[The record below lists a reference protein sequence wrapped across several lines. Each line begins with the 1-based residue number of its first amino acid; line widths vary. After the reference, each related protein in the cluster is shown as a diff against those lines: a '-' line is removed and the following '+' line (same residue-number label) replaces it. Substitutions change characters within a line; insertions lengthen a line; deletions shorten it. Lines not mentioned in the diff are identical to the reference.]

1 MTWLA
6 VCLQVSAGPS
16 PEDLQLQSIAASVRL
31 DPRVREQHLR
41 NCNIA
46 ELYAKTGTGH
56 RQELRPEDLAAAGR
70 APDLSAVDAAA
81 AAGGQRLTYQRLVE
95 APSLV
100 RAVDMVVQVSYRSR
114 VMAGDGLT
122 RMRLGI
128 DGVACL
134 PWPASLLTPR
144 TWDVPIPAH
153 CHVYRRFA
161 SISSTSTRACCPAAS
176 HPASSS
182 ACCWTTAAAW

>member
-1 MTWLA
+1 M
-6 VCLQVSAGPS
+6 CLQVSAGPS

-56 RQELRPEDLAAAGR
+56 RQELRPED
-70 APDLSAVDAAA
+70 
-81 AAGGQRLTYQRLVE
+81 LVE